1 MNLTKKISIIVPI
14 LNEEGNIIEFYNRT
28 VKILNK
34 IKIDYEIIFCD
45 NRSNDNSRNIIRDL
59 ANKDQN
65 VKGVFLS
72 KNFGHQPNLR
82 SGLSIACGDAAI
94 TLDGDLQD
102 PPELIEKIY
111 DEYLLSFKSENKK
124 LDIINTYRLERKG
137 EPFLRLFFIKS
148 YYILCKIFISDN
160 IHYNTGDYRLYSKRI
175 YKIINNEKSKNIFLR
190 SYVNELGFNS
200 KAIGYVREPRGK
212 NKSKMN
218 LLNLFK
224 FGLDGIISSSNRL
237 LRFISLVSFILIVVS
252 FIIIF
257 SSSSTVINNGYL
269 LFMVLSFFLIA
280 ISILSEYM
288 ANLYN
293 EIRRKPAFIIDE
305 IVGKK

>member
-28 VKILNK
+28 IKTLDK
-34 IKIDYEIIFCD
+34 IKINYEIIFCD
-45 NRSNDNSRNIIRDL
+45 NCSSDKSRSIIRDL
-59 ANKDQN
+59 TNKDQN
-65 VKGVFLS
+65 VRGVFLS

-82 SGLSIACGDAAI
+82 SGLSIANGEIAI

-111 DEYLLSFKSENKK
+111 NEYILSLKSENKK

-148 YYILCKIFISDN
+148 YYFLCKIFISDN
-160 IHYNTGDYRLYSKRI
+160 IHYNTGDYRLYSKRV
-175 YKIINNEKSKNIFLR
+175 YEIINNEKSKNIFLR

-200 KAIGYVREPRGK
+200 KAIGYVREPRAK

-218 LLNLFK
+218 LINLFK
-224 FGLDGIISSSNRL
+224 FGIDGIISSSNRL
-237 LRFISLVSFILIVVS
+237 LRFISLASFILIVIS
-252 FIIIF
+252 FIFIFFF
-257 SSSSTVINNGYL
+257 SSKIMDSRYL
-269 LFMVLSFFLIA
+269 LFVILSFFLVA

-305 IVGKK
+305 IIGKK